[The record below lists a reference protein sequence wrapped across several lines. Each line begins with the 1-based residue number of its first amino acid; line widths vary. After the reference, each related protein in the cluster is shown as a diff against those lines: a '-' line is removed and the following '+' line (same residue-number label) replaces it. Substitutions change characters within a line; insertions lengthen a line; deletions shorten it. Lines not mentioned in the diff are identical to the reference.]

1 MSDYRFTNDVW
12 LHQGTGPWHFVT
24 LPFDMSDEIDERTT
38 QVQHGFGSVKVE
50 VTVGSS
56 TWTTSL
62 FPSDS
67 AKSYILP
74 LKKQVRVAEG
84 FGAGDSITVDLR
96 LVDCLTRD
104 A

>member
-1 MSDYRFTNDVW
+1 MSDYRFTGEVW

-24 LPFDMSDEIDERTT
+24 LPFDMSDEIEERTS

-50 VTVGSS
+50 VSIGSS

-62 FPSDS
+62 FASDS

-74 LKKQVRVAEG
+74 LKKQVRTAES
-84 FGAGDSITVDLR
+84 FAAGDAVTIELR
-96 LVDCLTRD
+96 LVDL
-104 A
+104 

>member
-1 MSDYRFTNDVW
+1 MSDYRFSGDVW
-12 LHQGTGPWHFVT
+12 LYQGNGPWHFIT

-50 VTVGSS
+50 VTVGGS

-67 AKSYILP
+67 VKSYILP
-74 LKKQVRVAEG
+74 LKKQVRTAER
-84 FGAGDSITVDLR
+84 FAAGDTITVSLR
-96 LVDCLTRD
+96 LVDL
-104 A
+104 